1 MENSSVQCCFTG
13 TIRTLLGR
21 WKIVQFSSMLLYVH
35 KDHKDTMRPV
45 EKNSVQF
52 HVALQG
58 PQGHYEAGGKLFSSV
73 PCCFTKTIRTL
84 LGRWKTVQFSS
95 LLLYVHKDHKNTIR
109 PVENFSSVQCCFTR
123 TIRTLLG
130 RWKKIQFSSVLHY
143 DHKDHKDTIM
153 PMENFS
159 SVQCCFTR
167 TLLGRWKTVQFSSRL
182 LYKDHKDT
190 IRPMENCSVQFN
202 VALCPQGL

>member
-45 EKNSVQF
+45 EKISVQF

-123 TIRTLLG
+123 T
-130 RWKKIQFSSVLHY
+130 
-143 DHKDHKDTIM
+143 
-153 PMENFS
+153 
-159 SVQCCFTR
+159 
-167 TLLGRWKTVQFSSRL
+167 LLGRWKTVQFSSRL